1 MSDIITETCNVLS
14 EIKLGKISITAYDT
28 AWIARLGEIDW
39 ELSSK
44 ALNWLS
50 ENQLPDGSW
59 GADNVYYYH
68 DRVISTLA
76 AMISLTQ
83 RGRRKHDSKQVESG
97 LLALERII
105 AGVTGGLTADP
116 NGATVGFEMIVPTL
130 VAEAEKMGLITQ
142 QKDRLLGRLSKMRA
156 QKLSLMQ
163 GKLIDRNISM
173 AYSAEMAGDDN
184 ISLFDVKN
192 LQEVNGSVANSPS
205 ATAYFISHIDQN
217 NQLALNYLKKSTNNG
232 QGGASFAFPYDIY
245 ERAWILWNISIA
257 PSLMDDPS
265 IKEACKPH
273 VEFLKSAWKPGKGV
287 GFASTH
293 SLCDGDD
300 TSVTFEVL
308 KKFGHELS
316 SETILGFEADD
327 HFRCYPLEVN
337 PSIGANAHMLG
348 AFKEAGFGKDH
359 PAVQKILRYLKKSQL
374 SNGYWIDK
382 WHISPY
388 YVTSHV
394 IISCR
399 EYDRELCQS
408 AIHWMLEGQNKDGG
422 WGSIGFSTVEET
434 AYCVQALKLWQLNGG
449 HVPARKFN
457 EAGTWLLQNYDKP
470 HPMLWIS
477 KSLNSPELVV
487 KMVILS
493 AISLFKDHYK

>member
-1 MSDIITETCNVLS
+1 MLNTNIETRNVLK
-14 EIKLGKISITAYDT
+14 EIKYGKISMTAYDT

-76 AMISLTQ
+76 AMIALSR
-83 RGRRKHDSKQVESG
+83 RGRRKHDSQQVESG
-97 LLALERII
+97 LLALEKII
-105 AGVTGGLTADP
+105 AGVTKGLSSDP

-130 VAEAEKMGLITQ
+130 VAEAEKLGLITQ

-156 QKLSLMQ
+156 QKLDLIRGRM
-163 GKLIDRNISM
+163 IDRNISM

-184 ISLFDVKN
+184 IAIFDVPN
-192 LQEVNGSVANSPS
+192 LQEINGSVANSPS
-205 ATAYFISHIDQN
+205 ATAYFVSHIDPQN
-217 NQLALNYLKKSTNNG
+217 QMALDYLKKSTDNEHD
-232 QGGASFAFPYDIY
+232 GASFAFPYDIY
-245 ERAWILWNISIA
+245 ERAWVLWNISIT
-257 PSLMDDPS
+257 PSLMNDS
-265 IKEACKPH
+265 LIREVCKSH
-273 VEFLKSAWKPGKGV
+273 LEYLKNAWIPGRGV
-287 GFASTH
+287 GFATTH

-308 KKFGHELS
+308 KKFGFELDH
-316 SETILGFEADD
+316 ETILGFEADD

-348 AFKEAGFGKDH
+348 AFRQIGFEKTH
-359 PAVQKILRYLKKSQL
+359 PAVDKILKYLKKTRL

-388 YVTSHV
+388 YITSHV
-394 IISCR
+394 IISCMD
-399 EYDRELCQS
+399 YDRELCQES
-408 AIHWMLEGQNKDGG
+408 IDWIVEGQNKDGG
-422 WGSIGFSTVEET
+422 WGSIGVSTVEET
-434 AYCVQALKLWQLNGG
+434 AYCIQAMKLWQLSGG
-449 HVPARKFN
+449 RVPEKELKQAVAWF
-457 EAGTWLLQNYDKP
+457 LQNYEKP
-470 HPMLWIS
+470 RPMLWIS

-487 KMVILS
+487 KMVVLS
-493 AISLFKDHYK
+493 ALSLIKDG